1 VDWKGLMVALRGTG
15 AKHFIME
22 HDNPSDDA
30 RFARRSLASAK
41 TY

>member
-1 VDWKGLMVALRGTG
+1 MDWKALMAALRGAG
-15 AKHFIME
+15 VRHFIME

-30 RFARRSLASAK
+30 RFARRSLAAAK